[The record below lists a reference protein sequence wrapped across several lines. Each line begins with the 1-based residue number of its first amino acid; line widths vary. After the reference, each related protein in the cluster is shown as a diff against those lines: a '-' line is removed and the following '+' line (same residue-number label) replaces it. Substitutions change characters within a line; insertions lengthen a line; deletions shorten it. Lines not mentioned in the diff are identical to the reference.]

1 MGNYDVFFNLT
12 ILAFSIAIETSFKFP
27 EDGVGDM
34 LLTMTIFY
42 IIITVIFLKLA
53 KNLFLQINFFLDFWI
68 RRTSSNSGRKTG
80 LKQEEGGWVR

>member
-1 MGNYDVFFNLT
+1 MGNYDVFFYLT

-53 KNLFLQINFFLDFWI
+53 KNLFLQINFF
-68 RRTSSNSGRKTG
+68 
-80 LKQEEGGWVR
+80 